1 LLTNKNEQIN
11 SIPPSHIRLD
21 DPYLRRA
28 FSLETK
34 YLLSIEED
42 RLLCGF
48 RETAGLDMRGKQ
60 RYGGWENSLIGG
72 HTMGHYLSAA
82 ARASICAEAFTGT
95 NTGTGVAAAFKK
107 ANTGT
112 GVEASA
118 EVQQA
123 LREKV
128 YRIVDELLICQEHS
142 RGKKGFLFGAVLADP
157 EDVEIQFD
165 NVERGLTNI
174 MTEAWVPWYTMH
186 KILAGLLDAYR
197 YTAYEPSLA
206 VAKNL
211 GDWVADRCLK
221 WDADTVRQVLAI
233 EYGGMNDC
241 MYELYAFTGEARYA
255 KAAHVFDEEELFERV
270 LGGGK
275 NVLNDRHA
283 NTTIPKFVGALNRYL
298 VLHGEKIDGQT
309 VDAGRYLEYAKAFWE
324 MVISHHTYLT
334 GGNSE
339 WEHFGMDDILNAE
352 RTNCNNETC
361 NVYNLLKLSEGLY
374 RITGEKKYM
383 DFYERAFVNTI
394 LSSQNPTT
402 GMTTYFQPMANGYF
416 KVYATPFDKFW
427 CCTGSG
433 MENFTRLNE
442 GIYHIREREIFVNR
456 YFSSGFEE
464 CGISLTQDCNLEVSD
479 VVKLSIQA
487 EASEAKPWVLK
498 LRIPDWVKGEISLKK
513 ITETGETVPFS
524 PQELTGT
531 GANVP
536 IAYEI
541 SDGYAAVTLT
551 EEITQ
556 LALTLPKKVCA
567 ASLPDAPDVVGF
579 SYGPYVLSADLGTED
594 MRTTVTGV
602 DVTIPAERLENC
614 DTLFLPEGVSPKLV
628 LADADRYFQKDE
640 AEPVFRF
647 AGSELL
653 FSPHYRKYKSRYG
666 IYWKLTTASDT
677 QTSDERAFDGN
688 AMSATKEKIIDT
700 IQPGYGQYEND
711 ELHQMTE
718 RDSRGIT
725 NEGTSRYALPG
736 GYFGYRIAVEPDQE
750 NILEFTVKKADAG
763 KYLRVTVEGNA
774 LFDGQL
780 GENGEAEPIGQ
791 TDTAGQ
797 AEPTGQTDTAGQA
810 DSAGQP
816 DTDGNDEYQMRL
828 PIPEDCLA
836 QSKQIMVNG
845 ELRHT
850 VELRF
855 SGRKD
860 EPSAR
865 VCKFI
870 YTKINRGDRPQ

>member
-1 LLTNKNEQIN
+1 
-11 SIPPSHIRLD
+11 
-21 DPYLRRA
+21 
-28 FSLETK
+28 
-34 YLLSIEED
+34 
-42 RLLCGF
+42 
-48 RETAGLDMRGKQ
+48 
-60 RYGGWENSLIGG
+60 
-72 HTMGHYLSAA
+72 
-82 ARASICAEAFTGT
+82 
-95 NTGTGVAAAFKK
+95 
-107 ANTGT
+107 
-112 GVEASA
+112 
-118 EVQQA
+118 
-123 LREKV
+123 
-128 YRIVDELLICQEHS
+128 
-142 RGKKGFLFGAVLADP
+142 
-157 EDVEIQFD
+157 
-165 NVERGLTNI
+165 
-174 MTEAWVPWYTMH
+174 
-186 KILAGLLDAYR
+186 
-197 YTAYEPSLA
+197 
-206 VAKNL
+206 
-211 GDWVADRCLK
+211 
-221 WDADTVRQVLAI
+221 
-233 EYGGMNDC
+233 
-241 MYELYAFTGEARYA
+241 
-255 KAAHVFDEEELFERV
+255 V

-283 NTTIPKFVGALNRYL
+283 NTTIPKFVGALNRYR

-309 VDAGRYLEYAKAFWE
+309 VDARRCLEYAKAFWE

-339 WEHFGMDDILNAE
+339 WEHFGMDDILNGE

-416 KVYATPFDKFW
+416 KVYATPYDKFW

-442 GIYHIREREIFVNR
+442 GIYHIREREILVNL
-456 YFSSGFEE
+456 YFSSGFEAQ
-464 CGISLTQDCNLEVSD
+464 GISLTQDCDLEISD
-479 VVKLSIQA
+479 VVNISIQTD
-487 EASEAKPWVLK
+487 ASEAKPWVLK
-498 LRIPDWVKGEISLKK
+498 LRIPDWVNGEISLEK
-513 ITETGETVPFS
+513 ITGTGEEATLSRQELTETGTNAPL
-524 PQELTGT
+524 P
-531 GANVP
+531 
-536 IAYEI
+536 YEI
-541 SDGYAAVTLT
+541 SDGYATIILS
-551 EEITQ
+551 EQNLQ

-567 ASLPDAPDVVGF
+567 TPLPDAPDVVGF

-602 DVTIPAERLENC
+602 DVTIPAERIENC
-614 DTLFLPEGVSPKLV
+614 DALFLPEGVSPELV
-628 LADADRYFQKDE
+628 LADADRYFKKNE

-647 AGSELL
+647 AGSTLL

-666 IYWKLTTASDT
+666 IYWKLTQSRDESGNSASNGTAP
-677 QTSDERAFDGN
+677 
-688 AMSATKEKIIDT
+688 SALKEKIIDT

-711 ELHQMTE
+711 ELHRMTE

-736 GYFGYRIAVEPDQE
+736 GYFGYRIAVEPEQE

-763 KYLRVTVEGNA
+763 KHLRVTVEGNA

-780 GENGEAEPIGQ
+780 DA
-791 TDTAGQ
+791 AAQ
-797 AEPTGQTDTAGQA
+797 AEVTRQTNADAQA

-816 DTDGNDEYQMRL
+816 NAATQADSAGHPDTDENDEYQMRL
-828 PIPEDCLA
+828 PIPADCLA
-836 QSKQIMVNG
+836 QAKQIHVNG

-855 SGRKD
+855 SGRKN

-870 YTKINRGDRPQ
+870 YTKIKIGEQQ

>member
-1 LLTNKNEQIN
+1 
-11 SIPPSHIRLD
+11 
-21 DPYLRRA
+21 
-28 FSLETK
+28 
-34 YLLSIEED
+34 
-42 RLLCGF
+42 
-48 RETAGLDMRGKQ
+48 MRGKQ

-82 ARASICAEAFTGT
+82 SRASICAADFTG
-95 NTGTGVAAAFKK
+95 

-112 GVEASA
+112 GAEAAFPEAATGTGAEATFPGAATGTEASTEA
-118 EVQQA
+118 QQV

-128 YRIVDELLICQEHS
+128 CRIVDELQVCQEHS

-157 EDVEIQFD
+157 ENVEIQFD
-165 NVERGLTNI
+165 NVECWKTNI

-197 YTAYEPSLA
+197 YTAYEPALA

-339 WEHFGMDDILNAE
+339 WEHFGMDDILNGE

-442 GIYHIREREIFVNR
+442 GIYHIREREIFVDL
-456 YFSSGFEE
+456 YFSSGFETR
-464 CGISLTQDCNLEVSD
+464 GISLTQDCNLEISD
-479 VVKLSIQA
+479 VVKFSI
-487 EASEAKPWVLK
+487 ETDASEAKPWVLK
-498 LRIPDWVKGEISLKK
+498 LRIPDWVQGEISL
-513 ITETGETVPFS
+513 ETGI
-524 PQELTGT
+524 
-531 GANVP
+531 NVP
-536 IAYEI
+536 LPYTL
-541 SDGYAAVTLT
+541 SDGYATITLT
-551 EEITQ
+551 EEKTQ

-567 ASLPDAPDVVGF
+567 TPLPDAPDVVGF

-602 DVTIPAERLENC
+602 DVTIPAERIENC
-614 DTLFLPEGVSPKLV
+614 DALFLPEGVSPELV
-628 LADADRYFQKDE
+628 LADADRYFQKNE

-647 AGSELL
+647 AGSTLL

-666 IYWKLTTASDT
+666 IYWKLIQKSDAK
-677 QTSDERAFDGN
+677 TSDERAFDGN
-688 AMSATKEKIIDT
+688 EHFKTKEKIIDT

-711 ELHQMTE
+711 ELHRMTE

-750 NILEFTVKKADAG
+750 NILEFTVKKADNG
-763 KYLRVTVEGNA
+763 KHLRVTVEGNA

-780 GENGEAEPIGQ
+780 DA
-791 TDTAGQ
+791 DA
-797 AEPTGQTDTAGQA
+797 QA
-810 DSAGQP
+810 DPAGQP
-816 DTDGNDEYQMRL
+816 NAAAQADPAGQPNAAADDEYQMCL
-828 PIPEDCLA
+828 PIPADCMA

-855 SGRKD
+855 SGRKN

-870 YTKINRGDRPQ
+870 YTKIKTGEQQ